1 MNAIETNVIDT
12 VVEKYSGKPE
22 ALLSILHE
30 IQKAQGSISEEAAAY
45 VSRKLALPI
54 SQVFSAASFYKA
66 FSLEPRG
73 KHHIRVCTGTSCYL
87 HNSEKIFE
95 RLGRELNVVGEGVA
109 EDRQFSLEK
118 VRCMGCCNAGPAM
131 TIDEQL
137 YESISVDKIPALPKQ
152 EIVGEMTHK
161 KATDII
167 KKYREE
173 K

>member
-1 MNAIETNVIDT
+1 MNTMETNAIDSAI
-12 VVEKYSGKPE
+12 EKYGGKQN
-22 ALLSILHE
+22 ALLSVLHE
-30 IQKAQGSISEEAAAY
+30 IQKAQGSISEEAAHY
-45 VSRKLALPI
+45 VSHKLELPV

-66 FSLEPRG
+66 FSLEQRG

-87 HNSEKIFE
+87 HSGEKIFE
-95 RLGRELNVVGEGVA
+95 RLGRELNIAGEGVT
-109 EDRQFSLEK
+109 EDREFSLEK
-118 VRCMGCCNAGPAM
+118 VRCMGCCNAGPVA
-131 TIDEQL
+131 TVDEHI

>member
-30 IQKAQGSISEEAAAY
+30 IQKAQGSISEEAAAH
-45 VSRKLALPI
+45 VSRKLELPI

-73 KHHIRVCTGTSCYL
+73 KHHLRVCTGTSCYL

-95 RLGRELNVVGEGVA
+95 RLGRELNIAGEGVT
-109 EDRQFSLEK
+109 EDRHFSLEK
-118 VRCMGCCNAGPAM
+118 VRCMGCCNAGPVM

-137 YESISVDKIPALPKQ
+137 YEGISVDKIPALPKQ

-167 KKYREE
+167 RKYREE

>member
-1 MNAIETNVIDT
+1 MNTMETNAIDSAI
-12 VVEKYSGKPE
+12 EKYGGKQD

-30 IQKAQGSISEEAAAY
+30 IQKAQGSISEEAAHY
-45 VSRKLALPI
+45 VSRKLELPV

-87 HNSEKIFE
+87 HSSEKIYE
-95 RLGRELNVVGEGVA
+95 RLGRELNIAGEGVT

-118 VRCMGCCNAGPAM
+118 VRCMGCCNAGPVA
-131 TIDEQL
+131 TVDEHI
-137 YESISVDKIPALPKQ
+137 YESISVDKIPVLPKQ

>member
-1 MNAIETNVIDT
+1 MNVMETNAIDSAI
-12 VVEKYSGKPE
+12 EKYGGKPE

-30 IQKAQGSISEEAAAY
+30 IQQAQGSISEEAAHY
-45 VSRKLALPI
+45 VSRKLELPV

-66 FSLEPRG
+66 FSLEQHG

-87 HNSEKIFE
+87 HNGEKIFE
-95 RLGRELNVVGEGVA
+95 RLGRELNIAGEGA
-109 EDRQFSLEK
+109 TEDQEFSLEK
-118 VRCMGCCNAGPAM
+118 VRCMGCCNAGPVM
-131 TIDEQL
+131 TVDEQ
-137 YESISVDKIPALPKQ
+137 SDGTISTDKIPLLSRQ
-152 EIVGEMTHK
+152 EIFGGMTHK

>member
-1 MNAIETNVIDT
+1 MNAIETNAIDSAI
-12 VVEKYSGKPE
+12 EKYSDKQE

-30 IQKAQGSISEEAAAY
+30 IQKAQGSISEEAATY
-45 VSRKLALPI
+45 VSRKLELPV

-66 FSLEPRG
+66 FSLEPHG

-87 HNSEKIFE
+87 HSSEKIFE
-95 RLGRELNVVGEGVA
+95 RLGRELNIAGEGVT

-118 VRCMGCCNAGPAM
+118 VRCMGCCNAGPVM
-131 TIDEQL
+131 TVDEQL
-137 YESISVDKIPALPKQ
+137 CESISVDKIPARPSQ

-161 KATDII
+161 KVTDII